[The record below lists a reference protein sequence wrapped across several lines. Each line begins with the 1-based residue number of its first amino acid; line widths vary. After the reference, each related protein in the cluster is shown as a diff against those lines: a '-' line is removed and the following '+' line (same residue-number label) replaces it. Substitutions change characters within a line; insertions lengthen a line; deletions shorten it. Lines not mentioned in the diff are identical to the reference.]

1 MRCDIMRTTRYAK
14 DRKQYYT
21 ILHYTVQCCTSAIL
35 IALKPWKGLVEFL
48 MAMLRGALL
57 DTTCQCEAGQGRVGQ
72 RIARVGQGRG

>member
-1 MRCDIMRTTRYAK
+1 
-14 DRKQYYT
+14 
-21 ILHYTVQCCTSAIL
+21 
-35 IALKPWKGLVEFL
+35 